1 MERGRELSSH
11 CVAVACLQEHLQ
23 EVTVVSRNETI
34 VSFRAEVVSRQRAVD
49 RLEVSWAKV

>member
-1 MERGRELSSH
+1 
-11 CVAVACLQEHLQ
+11 LQEHLQ